1 MRTQR
6 IAVVLVVI
14 GVGVGLQPAWA
25 QWVVNDP
32 TTTARNAVTAVLKSS
47 LLQTLNARARSS
59 ASDGGST
66 QRADIA
72 PAIRR
77 RRGATLADARFGH
90 RDISSMP
97 AATTRRSTMGTQPAA
112 STLRVARSR
121 QAVDAAAAG
130 AAAARRERRRDAR
143 PGDSGCRRQHA
154 RSPSTHQTGSLRLN
168 GRRELA
174 AIDALERHVI
184 DPSDEQSMTAVLDK
198 VSGAVL
204 IETRQKQA
212 RIQLLAAVAEQL
224 IVENKRSRDAE
235 AAAMNMQLGRLRDG
249 RAANTSL
256 LSGAGADLR
265 GWRQP

>member
-1 MRTQR
+1 MRTKR
-6 IAVVLVVI
+6 IAVALVVI
-14 GVGVGLQPAWA
+14 GIVVGFQPAWA

-47 LLQTLNARARSS
+47 LLETLTRERDRLNRMAARLS
-59 ASDGGST
+59 ALISL
-66 QRADIA
+66 
-72 PAIRR
+72 RR
-77 RRGATLADARFGH
+77 YAVDEVPRWRTHAWDTETFPYAAGYHAALNYGDAT
-90 RDISSMP
+90 
-97 AATTRRSTMGTQPAA
+97 GTEYF
-112 STLRVARSR
+112 RVARIR
-121 QAVDAAAAG
+121 QSVDAAFLAQLPPRAREAVTSALATLDAA
-130 AAAARRERRRDAR
+130 
-143 PGDSGCRRQHA
+143 DSVLVA
-154 RSPSTHQTGSLRLN
+154 STHQTGALRLN

-174 AIDALERHVI
+174 AIDALESHVI
-184 DPSDEQSMTAVLDK
+184 DPSDAQSMTAVLDK

-235 AAAMNMQLGRLRDG
+235 AAGMNMQIARLRDG
-249 RAANTSL
+249 RAANSRL